1 MDFRPLQEAS
11 KFFSGDLNKFLRFA
25 EPFQKFLLTHQMILI
40 SFQEESGNYGGSL
53 DMQRILTGGSRV
65 FHGVLVPFLE
75 V

>member
-1 MDFRPLQEAS
+1 MDFGPFQEVS
-11 KFFSGDLNKFLRFA
+11 KKISGNSNKFLRFA
-25 EPFQKFLLTHQMILI
+25 EVSQKFLLTHQMILI

-53 DMQRILTGGSRV
+53 DMQGILTGGSRV